1 MRSCTDTLLFFLEL
15 RILTEGRVQ
24 KRVWSV
30 AGFPVILPRGIPAGF
45 GRGIT
50 PIVRL
55 HPCRGLLAVDRE
67 LIAQAPEKEQERE
80 IRGRRC
86 SVPSGC
92 WLAVLWLSA
101 IAPHLFTGSVPLTLQ
116 RYPCLQIPSTCWVL
130 PQMVV
135 TGILIL
141 SAVRRG
147 YLMAV
152 PLPVF
157 SFTRGL
163 GIVVTHVLSYIRS
176 MAYSVQV
183 VVMVGLVM
191 VMNAGMVWVCREV

>member
-1 MRSCTDTLLFFLEL
+1 
-15 RILTEGRVQ
+15 
-24 KRVWSV
+24 
-30 AGFPVILPRGIPAGF
+30 
-45 GRGIT
+45 
-50 PIVRL
+50 
-55 HPCRGLLAVDRE
+55 
-67 LIAQAPEKEQERE
+67 
-80 IRGRRC
+80 
-86 SVPSGC
+86 
-92 WLAVLWLSA
+92 
-101 IAPHLFTGSVPLTLQ
+101 
-116 RYPCLQIPSTCWVL
+116 
-130 PQMVV
+130 MVV